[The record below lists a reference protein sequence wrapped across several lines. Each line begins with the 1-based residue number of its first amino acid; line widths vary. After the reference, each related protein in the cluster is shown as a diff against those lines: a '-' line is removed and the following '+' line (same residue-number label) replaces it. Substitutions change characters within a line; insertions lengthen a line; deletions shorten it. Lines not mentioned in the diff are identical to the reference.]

1 MQHLLIIIFKEMLKS
16 FFTLTIRNLLK
27 NKIFTIINI
36 AGLGIAL
43 SICIVSFFN
52 FMVNYEFNRTHK
64 NFDTIY
70 RINSFRDM
78 QGREQE
84 YGLVPASLELA
95 IRKDIPGIE
104 KSARIVRRTNNVK
117 KGEDIFSMQL
127 SYIDPGFIDI
137 FTIPVVLGEK
147 RSIENQGNVMISK
160 TTAAK
165 LFGKEDPVG
174 KTVSIIKD
182 GNKELAFTVGAVFAD
197 LPNNSSFRIDILTHF
212 DNLLT
217 MEETNDTDWKIWA
230 TALFIQENDKS
241 RLPSIMQSLKS
252 YLPVQNRAREDF
264 RINRFKFVP
273 LKELGNNCRIIWSP
287 GLGSNMHPAAV
298 IAPPIMALLILLIA
312 CFNFTNTSI
321 ATFSKRLKEI
331 GLRKTF
337 GGQRKQ
343 LVTQF
348 MFETFIICFFALLV
362 GIAFAAYLV
371 PAWDNLWGGVLALK
385 LSFTKYTFFWVFLVL
400 MLLLTGFISGVY
412 PALYVSSFSPLKV
425 LKGDSPFRRSGKL
438 SSVLLTLQFAISVIA
453 VVMGI
458 VFVKNANFQ
467 DKLDLG
473 YDKDQLIVL
482 PIATEFFT
490 TFRNE
495 IITNPK
501 IISAEGTQNH
511 VGFGNYNRPVKDIG
525 KRLEVNVLNI
535 GPGYAATIGLR
546 LVEGRLFD
554 KTRAEA
560 DRTNNSI
567 IINRKFADSFGWTDP
582 VGRSVTLYDT
592 TKLNII
598 GMIEN
603 FYMDAVW
610 SEIEPTMLRI
620 SPTDEYG
627 FMVVR
632 TKSEDLPG
640 TLEYLSSKWKSMKT
654 NYLYRGMLQDDIQ
667 LGEARRTNRNCI
679 KIFFFLAFVATL
691 LSLIGMYNNVSLEMI
706 SRTREI
712 GIRKIQGAPFLQ
724 ILFLA
729 GRKYL
734 IVLLIASLLGCA
746 GGYYLSLML
755 LGSIYKYFAEISSDI
770 MLMAASIMI
779 MATLL
784 TIFFKITRAAMMNPV
799 DSLRYE

>member
-1 MQHLLIIIFKEMLKS
+1 MHHVITKILKEMFKS
-16 FFTLTIRNLLK
+16 FFTLIIRNLLK
-27 NKIFTIINI
+27 NKIFTVINI
-36 AGLGIAL
+36 IGLGIAL

-64 NFDTIY
+64 NFDKIY

-84 YGLVPASLELA
+84 YGLVPASLDLA

-104 KSARIVRRTNNVK
+104 NSARIVTRTNNVK
-117 KGEDIFSMQL
+117 KGEDIYSLQL
-127 SYIDPGFIDI
+127 AYIDPRFLDI

-147 RSIENQGNVMISK
+147 RSIENQGNVMISRK
-160 TTAAK
+160 TATK
-165 LFGKEDPVG
+165 IFGKENPVG
-174 KTVSIIKD
+174 KTVSIIKN
-182 GNKELAFTVGAVFAD
+182 GTKELAYTVGAVFAD
-197 LPNNSSFRIDILTHF
+197 LPTNSSFRIDILTHF
-212 DNLLT
+212 DNLLS

-230 TALFIQENDKS
+230 TAIFIQVNDKS
-241 RLPSIMQSLKS
+241 RLPSIVQSLKS

-264 RINRFKFVP
+264 RINRFKLVP
-273 LKELGNNCRIIWSP
+273 LKELGSNCRVIWSP
-287 GLGSNMHPAAV
+287 GLISNMHPAAV

-321 ATFSKRLKEI
+321 AIFSKRLKEI

-337 GGQRKQ
+337 GGLRKQ

-348 MFETFIICFFALLV
+348 MFETLMICFFALLV

-371 PAWDNLWGGVLALK
+371 PAWDNLWGGVLELK
-385 LSFTKYTFFWVFLVL
+385 LSFTKYTFFWVFLIL

-425 LKGDSPFRRSGKL
+425 LRGDSPFKRSGKL
-438 SSVLLTLQFAISVIA
+438 SSVLLTLQFAFSVIA

-458 VFVKNANFQ
+458 VFVKNAKFQ
-467 DKLDLG
+467 DRLDLG

-501 IISAEGTQNH
+501 IISAEGTQYH
-511 VGFGNYNRPVKDIG
+511 VGFGNYRRPVKDNE
-525 KRLEVNVLNI
+525 KRLEVDVLNI
-535 GPGYAATIGLR
+535 GPGYASTIGLR
-546 LVEGRLFD
+546 LAQGRLFD

-567 IINRKFADSFGWTDP
+567 VINRKFADSFGWTDP

-592 TKLNII
+592 TKLNVI

-603 FYMDAVW
+603 FYLDAVW
-610 SEIEPTMLRI
+610 SEIEPAMLRL
-620 SPTDEYG
+620 SPTDEYT
-627 FMVVR
+627 VLAVR

-654 NYLYRGMLQDDIQ
+654 NYLYGGMTQDDIQ
-667 LGEARRTNRNCI
+667 LGESRRTNRNCI

-712 GIRKIQGAPFLQ
+712 GIRKIQGAPFSV
-724 ILFLA
+724 IVYLA
-729 GRKYL
+729 SRKY
-734 IVLLIASLLGCA
+734 ITVLLIASLLGSA
-746 GGYYLSLML
+746 GGYYLSQML
-755 LGSIYKYFAEISSDI
+755 LGSIYKYYAEISSGI
-770 MLMAASIMI
+770 MLLAASLMF

-784 TIFFKITRAAMMNPV
+784 TIIFKITKAAMMNPV